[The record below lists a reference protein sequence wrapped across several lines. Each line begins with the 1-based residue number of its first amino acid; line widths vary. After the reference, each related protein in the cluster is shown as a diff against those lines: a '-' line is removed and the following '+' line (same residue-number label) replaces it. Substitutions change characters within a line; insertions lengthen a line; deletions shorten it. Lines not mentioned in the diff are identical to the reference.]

1 MKKINPIVWFPIA
14 IAVSVTAGMWIGS
27 YFSDHKNNSTTEDKL
42 NSIFSLIKN
51 NYVDSVDV
59 DNIIELTIPKL
70 LANLDPHST
79 YIPAQDL
86 KSVNEELDGSF
97 SGIGIQFSIMNDTI
111 TVVESLSGGPSEKI
125 GILAGD
131 RIVEV
136 NDSIVAGTGVTNEQV
151 LKMLRGAEGTKVK
164 LGIKRTSSKKILHYE
179 VTRGAIP
186 VSSIDASYIVEPE
199 IGYVKVSKFGKNT
212 YSEFLTA
219 LTALRKDGAKKYIID
234 LRGNGGGYMEIAILM
249 ANEFLPEGCSIVYTK
264 GRNGLEDQQAFSD
277 GNGSFKD
284 AEVAVLIDE
293 FSASASEIFAGAMQ
307 DNDRGLIIGRRSFG
321 KGLVQHQSTFPDSSA
336 IRLTIARYY
345 TPSGRC
351 IQKEYTPGKGDS
363 YNSEILDRYNHGE
376 AYSADSAKID
386 KTKLFHTV
394 GGRAVYGGG
403 GIMPDVFTPNDTT
416 GVSTYYMDVAN
427 AGLMQ
432 RFAFSYSDLNRE
444 QLSKYKS
451 IDELLNHLPSDDAL
465 LQSFVRYASQNG
477 VPARW
482 YYINKSHDLLV
493 NQLKA
498 LIARDLLGYNAFY
511 SIYNRRDN
519 SVQEAIKQINQGNAQ
534 TPIQLDSLIK

>member
-1 MKKINPIVWFPIA
+1 MKKINPIVWFPVA
-14 IAVSVTAGMWIGS
+14 ISISVAVGMWIGS
-27 YFSDHKNNSTTEDKL
+27 YFSGYKSNSTTEAKL

-51 NYVDSVDV
+51 SYVDSVNI

-131 RIVEV
+131 RIIEV
-136 NDSIVAGTGVTNEQV
+136 NDSVVAGTGITNEQV
-151 LKMLRGAEGTKVK
+151 MKLLRGIEGTKVK
-164 LGIKRTSSKKILHYE
+164 LGIKRSSSKKILHYE

-186 VSSIDASYIVEPE
+186 VSSIDASYIVKPE

-264 GRNGLEDQQAFSD
+264 GRNSLEDQQVFSD
-277 GNGSFKD
+277 GNGSFKE

-321 KGLVQHQSTFPDSSA
+321 KGLVQHQSMFPDSSA

-351 IQKEYTPGKGDS
+351 IQKEYIPGKGDS
-363 YNSEILDRYNHGE
+363 YNSEIIERYNHGE
-376 AYSADSAKID
+376 AYYADSAKID
-386 KTKLFHTV
+386 KSKLYHTV

-416 GVSTYYMDVAN
+416 GVSSYYMDVAN

-444 QLSKYKS
+444 QLSKSKD
-451 IDELLNHLPSDDAL
+451 IDELLKQLPSDDAL
-465 LQSFVRYASQNG
+465 LQSFVRFASQNG

-511 SIYNRRDN
+511 YIYNSRDN
-519 SVQEAIKQINQGNAQ
+519 SVQKAIEQLNNGNAQ
-534 TPIQLDSLIK
+534 IPILLGDRID

>member
-27 YFSDHKNNSTTEDKL
+27 YFSDHKNNSPTEDKL

-136 NDSIVAGTGVTNEQV
+136 NDSVVAGTGVTNEQV

-534 TPIQLDSLIK
+534 TPIQLDRLIK

>member
-1 MKKINPIVWFPIA
+1 MKKINPIVWFPVA

-27 YFSDHKNNSTTEDKL
+27 YFSGHKNNSTTEDKL

-136 NDSIVAGTGVTNEQV
+136 NDSVVAGTGVTNEQV

-234 LRGNGGGYMEIAILM
+234 LRGNGGGYMDIAILM

-451 IDELLNHLPSDDAL
+451 IDELLKQLPSDDAL

-511 SIYNRRDN
+511 TIYNSRDN

-534 TPIQLDSLIK
+534 TPIRLGSLIK

>member
-136 NDSIVAGTGVTNEQV
+136 NDSVVAGTGVTNEQV

-534 TPIQLDSLIK
+534 TPIQLDRLIK